1 VNSLAIENSG
11 HYGTVAA
18 SIDSEIVLKTGFRK
32 AGELSVCIERAIKE
46 LPALD
51 EVIVG
56 VGPGSYTGL
65 RIAVSI
71 AFGLELSINCRTLG
85 CSSVL
90 GYEMDSYAVVGD
102 ARRRLL
108 FFAIVRNGSIA
119 ESPKLVPAQAI
130 GTIRRAV
137 TDLPLFAATPIPG
150 CDDLPLRIPEAEFLL
165 RRRDSFTPL
174 TEPIYLKE
182 PHITASPAPWVPGSE
197 FGVPRSEEA
206 R

>member
-11 HYGTVAA
+11 QYGTVAA
-18 SIDSEIVLKTGFRK
+18 SIDSEIVLKAGFRK
-32 AGELSVCIERAIKE
+32 AGELSVCVERAIKE

-85 CSSVL
+85 CPSVL

-108 FFAIVRNGSIA
+108 FFAVVRNGSIA
-119 ESPKLVPAQAI
+119 ESPKLVPAQSIGAI
-130 GTIRRAV
+130 SRAV

-150 CDDLPLRIPEAEFLL
+150 CDDLPLRIPQAEFLL

-174 TEPIYLKE
+174 TEPIYLKG
-182 PHITASPAPWVPGSE
+182 PHITPSTLPLVPGSE
-197 FGVPRSEEA
+197 LP
-206 R
+206 